1 MQNPLQAKWEWAA
14 GRTKDYF
21 HQKNRGLR
29 VKNAASRVGWIIFRC
44 IFLIGISFI
53 ILYPLIYMLSIAF
66 RDKADMADPSVVWIP
81 KHFVLDAIKD
91 AFQAMD
97 YPRSLWNTVR
107 LGIVSSLMQVISCSI
122 VGYGFARFQFKGR
135 GLFFALA
142 IFTIVVP
149 PSVVYVPTYLSYK
162 SFDFFGIGSLI
173 GLFTG
178 QPLTINLLDS
188 AWTMYIPAIFGV
200 GIRSG
205 LFIYIFRQF
214 YRGLPK
220 ELEDAAYIDGC
231 GFVKTF
237 LRVIIP
243 NAKSAFLTVF
253 LFSIVWYW
261 NDYYFSSMYFTNVR
275 TVSTSLAML
284 QSLLSLDSSMQAIV
298 NDTYMISTR
307 MQAGCLLTIV
317 PLLILYVCLQKYFTE
332 GIERTGL
339 VG

>member
-1 MQNPLQAKWEWAA
+1 MENPVKSTLERCK
-14 GRTKDYF
+14 GRVLLYF
-21 HQKNRGLR
+21 DQKNRGIKI
-29 VKNAASRVGWIIFRC
+29 KNTASRIGWVVFRS

-66 RDKADMADPSVVWIP
+66 RSSADVADPSVVWIP
-81 KHFVLDAIKD
+81 KHFVLDALKD
-91 AFQAMD
+91 SYKAMD
-97 YPRSLWNTVR
+97 YPTSLWNTIR
-107 LGIVSSLMQVISCSI
+107 LGLVSSLLQVVSCAI

-178 QPLTINLLDS
+178 EALTVNLLDTG
-188 AWTMYIPAIFGV
+188 WTLYIPALFGV

-231 GFVKTF
+231 GFIKTF
-237 LRVIIP
+237 LRVIVP
-243 NAKSAFLTVF
+243 NAKASFLTVF
-253 LFSIVWYW
+253 LFSMVWYW
-261 NDYYFSSMYFTNVR
+261 NDYYFVSMYFTKVR
-275 TVSTSLAML
+275 TVSTALATL
-284 QSLLSLDSSMQAIV
+284 TSLLGMQEGMQGII
-298 NDTYMISTR
+298 NDTYLISPR
-307 MQAGCLLTIV
+307 MQAGGLLTIV
-317 PLLILYVCLQKYFTE
+317 PLLIVYIFLQKHFTE